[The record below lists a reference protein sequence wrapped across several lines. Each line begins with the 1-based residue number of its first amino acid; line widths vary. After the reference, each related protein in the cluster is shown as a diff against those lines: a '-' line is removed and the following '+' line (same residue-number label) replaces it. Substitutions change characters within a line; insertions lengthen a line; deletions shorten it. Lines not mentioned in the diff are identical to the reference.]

1 MRWSPEKQWNDMN
14 GKRNI
19 VTTTSVFPP
28 CSDLEKVLHVLAEI
42 GYDGADIAFDYCVQ
56 QADYPFLTDGYA
68 DWAEALRRTAET
80 CGIVISHGHASFDAS
95 CRDARMIR
103 RTMHCCQ
110 IMGIRYL
117 VVHPIWQNPDGAA
130 MEDGQAFVDS
140 NAQAYAQI
148 LDIAAEYGVTVL
160 SENLL
165 WGASAD
171 PAVIAALVDRTAHPH
186 FGWCYDT
193 GHAKSLGYAPSVL
206 VGHTA
211 PLSLH
216 MQDNLGHGDDHLLP
230 GDGAIDWDD
239 VTAVLKEIGYRGD
252 AVLEAH
258 HQPLEAKN
266 ERERKSILI
275 DLFMRAVRLEQDMR
289 IILE

>member
-1 MRWSPEKQWNDMN
+1 M
-14 GKRNI
+14 KRNI

-28 CSDLEKVLHVLAEI
+28 CSDLEKVLRVLAEI

-56 QADYPFLTDGYA
+56 QADYPFLTDAYL
-68 DWAEALRRTAET
+68 DWANGLSAAAEA
-80 CGIVISHGHASFDAS
+80 CGIVISHSHAAFDAS
-95 CRDARMIR
+95 CRDEKMIS
-103 RTMHCCQ
+103 RTMECCQ

-117 VVHPIWQNPDGAA
+117 VVHPIWRDADEIIIADRQTFIDI
-130 MEDGQAFVDS
+130 
-140 NAQAYAQI
+140 NASAIVPI
-148 LDIAAEYGVTVL
+148 LETAKEYGVTVL

-171 PAVIAALVDRTAHPH
+171 PCTISELVKTVSRPN

-193 GHAKSLGYAPSVL
+193 GHAKSLGYAPAVL
-206 VGHTA
+206 RECIP

-230 GDGAIDWDD
+230 GDGLIDWDD
-239 VTAVLKEIGYRGD
+239 VTAVLREIGYAGD

-258 HQPLEAKN
+258 HQPLAAKN

-289 IILE
+289 IIPE

>member
-1 MRWSPEKQWNDMN
+1 M
-14 GKRNI
+14 KRNI

-28 CSDLEKVLHVLAEI
+28 CSDLQRVLRVLSEI

-56 QADYPFLTDGYA
+56 QPDYPFMTDNFEA
-68 DWAEALRRTAET
+68 WANGLAET
-80 CGIVISHGHASFDAS
+80 AKELGIVISHSHASFDAS
-95 CRDARMIR
+95 CRDVDLIR
-103 RTMHCCQ
+103 RTMRCCQ

-117 VVHPIWQNPDGAA
+117 VVHPIWRNANGWVINDPADFLDINAA
-130 MEDGQAFVDS
+130 AI
-140 NAQAYAQI
+140 AQI
-148 LDIAAEYGVTVL
+148 IALAEQYGVTVL

-171 PAVIAALVDRTAHPH
+171 PAVISALVRRVDRPC

-193 GHAKSLGYAPSVL
+193 GHAKSLGYAPAVL
-206 VGHTA
+206 RDCIP

-216 MQDNLGHGDDHLLP
+216 IQDNLGHGDDHLLP

-239 VTAVLKEIGYRGD
+239 VFSSLRGCGYAGEF
-252 AVLEAH
+252 VLEAH

-275 DLFMRAVRLEQDMR
+275 DLYMRAVKLEQDLR
-289 IILE
+289 AE

>member
-1 MRWSPEKQWNDMN
+1 M
-14 GKRNI
+14 KRNI

-28 CSDLEKVLHVLAEI
+28 CSDLEKVLRVLAEI

-56 QADYPFLTDGYA
+56 QADYPFLTDAYL
-68 DWAEALRRTAET
+68 DWANGLSAAAEA
-80 CGIVISHGHASFDAS
+80 CGIVISHSHAAFDAS
-95 CRDARMIR
+95 CRDEKMIS
-103 RTMHCCQ
+103 RTMECCQ

-117 VVHPIWQNPDGAA
+117 VVHPIWRDADEIIIADRQTFIDI
-130 MEDGQAFVDS
+130 
-140 NAQAYAQI
+140 NASAIVPI
-148 LDIAAEYGVTVL
+148 LETAKEYGVTVL

-171 PAVIAALVDRTAHPH
+171 PCTISELVKTVSRPN

-193 GHAKSLGYAPSVL
+193 GHAKSLGYAPAVL
-206 VGHTA
+206 RECIP

-230 GDGAIDWDD
+230 GDGLIDWDD
-239 VTAVLKEIGYRGD
+239 VTLVLREIGYAGD

-258 HQPLEAKN
+258 HQPLAAKN

-289 IILE
+289 IIPE